1 MRPSEPRNF
10 CDMSVCGRRV
20 GWRMVYVQCVE
31 IVPREQRC
39 RLCGIQWCSARV
51 ERTNFRFLDLRWHR
65 HELRG
70 HTHHTFSKPH
80 GTRFLSISCMI
91 VQSSALH
98 LSMHW
103 VHLKACPHTS
113 RISQITSSHVRQ
125 GRPRGH
131 PYEAASEATAAEAR
145 AARRH
150 LSHTA
155 QSSHDHSPGASHSE
169 CSPCRRRPAHHLYE
183 SARATVNGC
192 GPRCKACAGRR
203 RGRYV
208 RPTPRHMGR
217 SAQCRALTEAGRSRP
232 WPLTRHLWSRFVG
245 WPRGRRRQGRGTRRT
260 AARASQ
266 PSTRHGNC
274 GRGSAC
280 APTGVSG
287 GKSAGRSPLASACRA
302 ASNATILATASDATT
317 RPDDCD
323 QSPISDGVRD
333 NSLIFAS
340 ALTSPSSASRATA
353 SAFATRSFS
362 ALTAASDC

>member
-1 MRPSEPRNF
+1 
-10 CDMSVCGRRV
+10 MSSCV
-20 GWRMVYVQCVE
+20 VYSGV
-31 IVPREQRC
+31 
-39 RLCGIQWCSARV
+39 ARV

-65 HELRG
+65 HELRDTRTTRSLI
-70 HTHHTFSKPH
+70 HTEHASSAFH
-80 GTRFLSISCMI
+80 MI

-150 LSHTA
+150 LSHKA
-155 QSSHDHSPGASHSE
+155 QSSHDHSPGASRSE
-169 CSPCRRRPAHHLYE
+169 CSPCRRRPAHRLYD
-183 SARATVNGC
+183 SDRATINGC
-192 GPRCKACAGRR
+192 GPRYRACAGRR

-245 WPRGRRRQGRGTRRT
+245 
-260 AARASQ
+260 
-266 PSTRHGNC
+266 
-274 GRGSAC
+274 
-280 APTGVSG
+280 
-287 GKSAGRSPLASACRA
+287 
-302 ASNATILATASDATT
+302 
-317 RPDDCD
+317 
-323 QSPISDGVRD
+323 
-333 NSLIFAS
+333 
-340 ALTSPSSASRATA
+340 
-353 SAFATRSFS
+353 
-362 ALTAASDC
+362 